1 MPNAA
6 NNYCNEKVDA
16 NYQHSQRAYVKH
28 VKVAKRRKQQLT
40 AQWHVLNWFHLTF
53 DIMLIL
59 YANDCN

>member
-6 NNYCNEKVDA
+6 NNYCNEEIDA

-40 AQWHVLNWFHLTF
+40 AQWHVLN
-53 DIMLIL
+53 
-59 YANDCN
+59 